1 MGNRAGGVE
10 RTCSVRDL
18 KGALN
23 ALTKVLGPLDQSLG
37 TPKGFN
43 FFWESSRFGR
53 ACFGSS
59 PIRSAQRDEI
69 LLKTRTN
76 GEMNLFRECLQN
88 PAQGNTFR
96 TGRGQMADV
105 AGVKSKIFIP
115 SETFRLQGTQTGFP
129 PFEIDEGPAS
139 EPPTRSAL
147 ASGRNGRITNHSF

>member
-1 MGNRAGGVE
+1 
-10 RTCSVRDL
+10 
-18 KGALN
+18 
-23 ALTKVLGPLDQSLG
+23 VLGPLDQSLG

-53 ACFGSS
+53 ACFDSS
-59 PIRSAQRDEI
+59 PIRSARRDEI
-69 LLKTRTN
+69 LFKTRTN
-76 GEMNLFRECLQN
+76 GEMNLFRECPQN
-88 PAQGNTFR
+88 AAQSSTCR

-115 SETFRLQGTQTGFP
+115 SETFRLQRTQTGLP

-147 ASGRNGRITNHSF
+147 ASGTKWRITNLSFVRSTEWRT